1 MKKIML
7 MVTLVC
13 LLMGIF
19 TVSAWAQPGN
29 RLGPGGLRSE
39 YTARL
44 GHKLGLT
51 LEQRQ
56 KMLAIRQ
63 DFEKDTL
70 DLRIDMRNKR
80 QELRNLWTV
89 DPLDQKA
96 IDGKT
101 RELNGIRIQMINKG
115 RLFRSKLKAI
125 LTPIQLKKLKK
136 LNDIEQER
144 SDRMKGP
151 GRRGYCGNRNWE

>member
-7 MVTLVC
+7 MITLVC

-19 TVSAWAQPGN
+19 TVSAWAQPAN

-39 YTARL
+39 YIARL
-44 GHKLGLT
+44 SHKLGLT
-51 LEQRQ
+51 FDQRQ

-70 DLRIDMRNKR
+70 DLRLDMHNKR
-80 QELRNLWTV
+80 LELRNLWTA

-96 IDGKT
+96 INAKT
-101 RELNGIRIQMINKG
+101 KDLNGLRVQMINKG
-115 RLFRSKLKAI
+115 RIFRSKLKGV
-125 LTPIQLKKLKK
+125 LTSDQFKT
-136 LNDIEQER
+136 LNDLER
-144 SDRMKGP
+144 GRSKQMKGL
-151 GRRGYCGNRNWE
+151 GRRCCCENGNWE

>member
-7 MVTLVC
+7 MITLVC

-29 RLGPGGLRSE
+29 RLGPEGLRSE

-44 GHKLGLT
+44 SHKLGLT
-51 LEQRQ
+51 FDQRQ

-70 DLRIDMRNKR
+70 DSRIDMRNKR
-80 QELRNLWTV
+80 LELRNLWTA
-89 DPLDQKA
+89 DLLDQKA

-125 LTPIQLKKLKK
+125 LTPIQLKKL
-136 LNDIEQER
+136 NDIEQER